1 MTIQKQWQFRP
12 PKHTEDIPFIA
23 RELDISTFLAD
34 ILLRRGFKD
43 VQEMDRFL
51 APKLARLTPPKDWPE
66 IPKAAKI
73 VADKLLQH
81 KKIVIWGDYDV
92 DGITATTLC
101 LDVLEHHGIRAGY
114 HLPHRHHE
122 GYGLNIAKIEEL
134 HAQGYEILLTVDC
147 GISNLKAVE
156 RAKELGMTVIIS
168 DHHLAPKDLPVADAI
183 CNPRIMPPESTPCQ
197 ELAGV
202 GVAFYL
208 MAQVNRLLAE
218 GLGHKPFCMDLV
230 LDLVALG
237 TLADLMPLTGEN
249 RILVAGGLKHI
260 AQARRKGIAALKV
273 MAHVN
278 VSQEM
283 KSTEISF
290 RLVPRLNASGRMR
303 HADTALHLLRTR
315 DPQEAM
321 RLAQELDALNTTR
334 RSEEEKILQEARVQ
348 AKKALKTYSSSLVL
362 YGSNWHPGV
371 IGIVASRIVEEF
383 GRPTFILCDAGDHL
397 KGSGRTLGDLDL
409 HGMLTEISSCLISFG
424 GHRAAAALNVRREN
438 LEQLKQR
445 FDASAQRHLS
455 SQPERQTLLLEGE
468 INLSQAFCAE
478 TLEEIALLEPFGQKN
493 PEPIFATP
501 PLLVQRHDYLGYDQK
516 NILLTVWD
524 AKAHIRMQAKGWR
537 MAQTFPPPSL
547 ERKIVQ
553 LAFVL
558 RLNIFRGIATPELE
572 IKDIHILQKM
582 PDNEKKDISVPE
594 MSFVPNN
601 AQKTT

>member
-1 MTIQKQWQFRP
+1 MLPVTTPKQWQFRS
-12 PKHTEDIPFIA
+12 PKHTEDIPYIA
-23 RELDISTFLAD
+23 RKLDISTFLAD
-34 ILLRRGFKD
+34 ILLRRGFTD
-43 VQEMDRFL
+43 IQAMDEFL
-51 APKLARLTPPKDWPE
+51 APKLARLTNPQNWPE
-66 IPKAAKI
+66 IPRAAEI
-73 VADKLLQH
+73 LADKLLQK
-81 KKIVIWGDYDV
+81 KKIIIWGDYDV

-101 LDVLEHHGIRAGY
+101 LDVLEHHGISAGY

-122 GYGLNIAKIEEL
+122 GYGLNIAKLEEL

-147 GISNLKAVE
+147 GISNRKAVE
-156 RAKELGMTVIIS
+156 RAKELGMTVVIS
-168 DHHLAPKDLPVADAI
+168 DHHLAPEKLPAADAI

-208 MAQVNRLLAE
+208 MAQVNKLLAQ
-218 GLGHKPFCMDLV
+218 GLGHAPFRMDLV

-249 RILVAGGLKHI
+249 RILVSGGLKHI
-260 AQARRKGIAALKV
+260 ALARRKGLAALKL

-303 HADTALHLLRTR
+303 HAETALKLLRSH
-315 DPQEAM
+315 DSQQAM
-321 RLAQELDALNTTR
+321 QLAQELDSLNTTR
-334 RSEEEKILQEARVQ
+334 RSEEEKILQEARQQ
-348 AKKALKTYSSSLVL
+348 AIKALETYSSSLVL

-409 HGMLTEISSCLISFG
+409 HGMLSEISSCLISFG

-438 LEQLKQR
+438 LEILRQQ
-445 FDASAQRHLS
+445 FDASASRHLALHPQHQS
-455 SQPERQTLLLEGE
+455 LLLEGE

-478 TLEEIALLEPFGQKN
+478 TLGEIALLEPFGQKN

-501 PLLVQRHDYLGYDQK
+501 PLLVERHDYLGYDQK

-524 AKAHIRMQAKGWR
+524 ASAGIRMQAKGWR
-537 MAQTFPPPSL
+537 MGAAFPPPLL
-547 ERKIVQ
+547 EGKIVQ

-558 RLNIFRGIATPELE
+558 RLNMFRGIATPELE
-572 IKDIHILQKM
+572 IKDIHLIKR
-582 PDNEKKDISVPE
+582 S
-594 MSFVPNN
+594 
-601 AQKTT
+601 A